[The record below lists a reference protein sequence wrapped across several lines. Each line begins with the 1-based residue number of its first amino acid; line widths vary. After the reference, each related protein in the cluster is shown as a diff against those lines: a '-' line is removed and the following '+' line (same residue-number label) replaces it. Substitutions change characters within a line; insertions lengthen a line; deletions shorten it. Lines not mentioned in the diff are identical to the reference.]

1 MSATRPSAA
10 TALLACLVS
19 LQCGAATTPD
29 GPEYPA
35 LVLPARLPEPDP
47 NAPARRAGNDK
58 APATAAPSPQATTA
72 QATTAQATT
81 AQAAASQAT
90 SEGAEAASGA
100 GSNPSGT
107 TPLAGDP
114 RPQPGA
120 EPGPRSAHGDLPD
133 PQPLSQRAQWS
144 YPITYD
150 RGTITAGLPELVCL
164 PRPQATARRI
174 GRFAFELWL
183 GRELVDRVRFDFPLL
198 ATETPAPASPRPI
211 HDTPR
216 FAPGARVSVVLRV
229 PASERATRASILD
242 RATGE
247 VLDVTWPPRAA
258 SGAPLAREC
267 PAPPARR

>member
-1 MSATRPSAA
+1 MSVSITGAHRASAR
-10 TALLACLVS
+10 TITLLVCLAS
-19 LQCGAATTPD
+19 LHCGAATTPD

-35 LVLPARLPEPDP
+35 LVLPARLPDPDAS
-47 NAPARRAGNDK
+47 APARRTDNDGP
-58 APATAAPSPQATTA
+58 PARTAA
-72 QATTAQATT
+72 
-81 AQAAASQAT
+81 
-90 SEGAEAASGA
+90 AEAGSAHVEPTKA
-100 GSNPSGT
+100 GSNGAEEASSAGSNRDPATSGDADAA
-107 TPLAGDP
+107 TPA
-114 RPQPGA
+114 GA
-120 EPGPRSAHGDLPD
+120 EPDQRSAHGDLPD
-133 PQPLSQRAQWS
+133 PQPLLQRAWWS

-150 RGTITAGLPELVCL
+150 RGTITAGVPQLVCL

-183 GRELVDRVRFDFPLL
+183 GRELVDRLRFDFPLL
-198 ATETPAPASPRPI
+198 ATEAPAPVSPRPI

-247 VLDVTWPPRAA
+247 VLDVMWPPRDT

-267 PAPPARR
+267 PAPPTRR

>member
-1 MSATRPSAA
+1 MMMMARHAL
-10 TALLACLVS
+10 ALLACSMS
-19 LQCGAATTPD
+19 LHCGAATTPE

-35 LVLPARLPEPDP
+35 LVLPARLPEP
-47 NAPARRAGNDK
+47 APAARREQDARSSSAAAEARPARGTAREAAPPSPAGSGDEATRAG
-58 APATAAPSPQATTA
+58 
-72 QATTAQATT
+72 
-81 AQAAASQAT
+81 
-90 SEGAEAASGA
+90 AEL
-100 GSNPSGT
+100 T
-107 TPLAGDP
+107 TPPAP
-114 RPQPGA
+114 EPPPGG
-120 EPGPRSAHGDLPD
+120 EPGDRSAHGDLPD
-133 PQPLSQRAQWS
+133 PQPLSERAQWS

-150 RGTITAGLPELVCL
+150 RGAVTAGVPELVCL
-164 PRPQATARRI
+164 PRPQPTARRI

-198 ATETPAPASPRPI
+198 AAEAPAPASPRPI

-258 SGAPLAREC
+258 SGAPLVRDC
-267 PAPPARR
+267 PALPARR

>member
-1 MSATRPSAA
+1 VSVIAHRTWARAIV
-10 TALLACLVS
+10 LLACFAS
-19 LQCGAATTPD
+19 LHCGAATSPD

-47 NAPARRAGNDK
+47 SAGAEHPRKDATSTPRAAGAAPASQAP
-58 APATAAPSPQATTA
+58 PATDAP
-72 QATTAQATT
+72 
-81 AQAAASQAT
+81 AQAAP
-90 SEGAEAASGA
+90 EGGAASEEAPSASSNVGA
-100 GSNPSGT
+100 AAPAGT
-107 TPLAGDP
+107 DAAAS
-114 RPQPGA
+114 PGLDSSQ
-120 EPGPRSAHGDLPD
+120 RSHGDLPD
-133 PQPLSQRAQWS
+133 PQPLSERVQWS

-150 RGTITAGLPELVCL
+150 RGTVTAGVPELVCL
-164 PRPQATARRI
+164 PRPQATARRF

-198 ATETPAPASPRPI
+198 ATEAPAPASPRPI

-247 VLDVTWPPRAA
+247 VLDVTWPPRAP
-258 SGAPLAREC
+258 SGALLARDC